1 MSGPF
6 FEKKIIQNNSIFNF
20 FRFFFNFWPYKHTK
34 FRDKVKLNADSEFL
48 VWKWNGPSFFGTKNE
63 LYKVKN
69 VIFGQKMTKN
79 RFFFQK
85 MARTCGLKF
94 NLIKLS
100 CFKLKKNILEN
111 FWRIF
116 QGLICDLVRGVKVVN
131 FHKRPIWAQRP
142 IFFQIFSSD
151 SDSSSHFTLSLNWI
165 CKNMPRNKKFWINRP
180 KLEIPITV
188 TSDEKIIGKLI

>member
-1 MSGPF
+1 MD
-6 FEKKIIQNNSIFNF
+6 Q
-20 FRFFFNFWPYKHTK
+20 K
-34 FRDKVKLNADSEFL
+34 FRISVQFYYFPELNLL
-48 VWKWNGPSFFGTKNE
+48 VRTKIREKIKKSWK

-94 NLIKLS
+94 NLIKL
-100 CFKLKKNILEN
+100 KKNILEN

-116 QGLICDLVRGVKVVN
+116 QGLKWDLVRGVKNVN
-131 FHKRPIWAQRP
+131 FHKRRIWAQRP
-142 IFFQIFSSD
+142 NFFQIFSSD

-188 TSDEKIIGKLI
+188 RSTTLILCVSMYTE